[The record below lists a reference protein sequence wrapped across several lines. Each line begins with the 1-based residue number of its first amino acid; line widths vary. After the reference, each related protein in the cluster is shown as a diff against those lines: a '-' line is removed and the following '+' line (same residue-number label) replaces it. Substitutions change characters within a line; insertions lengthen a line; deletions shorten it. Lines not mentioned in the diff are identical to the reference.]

1 MGDMNR
7 SIKIYLDNS
16 SAMESADQLRKRIGS
31 LEEKL
36 ISLQTS
42 GEDNTAQ
49 FKKYSA
55 ELDAQRIKMEK
66 YEATVKDT
74 DRVLKNLS
82 GATYKELIRVKKD
95 VEKQLNNT
103 ARGTELYNERLRVHK
118 SITQEV
124 GIAQREMR
132 GEVAAQGSM
141 WGRAADGVNRYLSII
156 GVVVA
161 SLTGATMVISKL
173 KEERDGL
180 ESSSANLEALTGL
193 GKEEVDKLTE
203 SAKTMSTSITQ
214 DGVRVKQSAKE
225 IVESFAVVGS
235 QRPELLK
242 NADALRRVTQD
253 AIYLSIASKDKL
265 EPSTKALT
273 TTLNQFNLKASDSR
287 RVINA
292 LAAGSQAGAG
302 NITYLGT
309 AIEKSGTTASLM
321 NIELEQHIGL
331 IEAVAPK
338 YSEASIA
345 GNSLDK
351 VLLKMKENQIGYKN
365 GQFDVNRAIDELSV
379 RFKKG
384 ESAGKIFGVEHAKMA
399 EILVQN
405 KSKINSYTEVV
416 TGSTKA
422 IEQARTNSDINEVK
436 RAQAKNKM
444 IAKGIELMELID
456 PAITGAMNATVHWT
470 GKLVALATW
479 LAKNSGEIATV
490 TATVMVY
497 VAAIKLVE
505 FWHTLSYKSI
515 SKQMALTKINTVVE
529 KSAAVAKIALA
540 GATALLSG
548 NIKRAAAAM
557 RVLTATMAVNPF
569 IAVGVVVAALSLGVY
584 KLMTH
589 TTDAEQAM
597 TDYTRKMIDEQ
608 TKLDKLYNS
617 LKRAGQGTA
626 LRTKLLSEFNTKY
639 GEYLPNLLS
648 EKSNLNEIEQAY
660 RGVTRSMSEH
670 IAKQV
675 LARKITE
682 LETSVLEEKTAKI
695 TDIRDEL
702 SSLPSSVIED
712 VVRDVVRHTQLG
724 IDIGLSKEKQLVGLW
739 KSIRDSYFGGKND
752 SISKHLASEL
762 EDYLDIVYDTAEKI
776 KVVEKE
782 FKPLVG
788 IDLLSLEPEIE
799 PSVDDVVIT
808 SKATVE
814 SPEMQNQKKIKV
826 EKTLMQA
833 RLKVV
838 DDEIAA
844 KKLKVSQSYE
854 DGALLFETYNKKL
867 EALELE
873 KLNKQLALYNVGS
886 DERKKIEQLIVDYKI
901 KLMDQSFAD
910 YTTNLDKEAKADKKR
925 LADKEALY
933 KKLNTELQNYV
944 DTQKKIQQEDL
955 QNQIDSDT
963 DRANTLMSFSAQA
976 GSILGESLTDAE
988 TSATDAMYNIL
999 MLTLDTLRQTVTMAI
1014 TEAMVKSIASGAGLA
1029 GLPMA
1034 IAKIALINIAFGA
1047 IKGVIKKP
1055 STSTA
1060 TSTANGGSSNTGNR
1074 VVAGKEEG
1082 GYIGVTRSQDGKHF
1096 DAVNDPDKRGYV
1108 DRPTVIVG
1116 EGGREWVAS
1125 NDALQNPTVA
1135 PVIQMLDYSQRA
1147 GTIKHIN
1154 FTEAMRGGSAV
1165 RGLETGGSVNA
1176 GVSPS
1181 TDMQGSSVKEN
1192 TELISLMRE
1201 LKSFLTYLLSNPIQ
1215 AYVSYSQFSKKK
1227 DTLDKA
1233 KKIGGK

>member
-49 FKKYSA
+49 SKKYSA

-405 KSKINSYTEVV
+405 KSKI
-416 TGSTKA
+416 K
-422 IEQARTNSDINEVK
+422 
-436 RAQAKNKM
+436 
-444 IAKGIELMELID
+444 
-456 PAITGAMNATVHWT
+456 
-470 GKLVALATW
+470 
-479 LAKNSGEIATV
+479 
-490 TATVMVY
+490 
-497 VAAIKLVE
+497 
-505 FWHTLSYKSI
+505 
-515 SKQMALTKINTVVE
+515 
-529 KSAAVAKIALA
+529 
-540 GATALLSG
+540 
-548 NIKRAAAAM
+548 
-557 RVLTATMAVNPF
+557 
-569 IAVGVVVAALSLGVY
+569 
-584 KLMTH
+584 
-589 TTDAEQAM
+589 
-597 TDYTRKMIDEQ
+597 
-608 TKLDKLYNS
+608 
-617 LKRAGQGTA
+617 
-626 LRTKLLSEFNTKY
+626 
-639 GEYLPNLLS
+639 
-648 EKSNLNEIEQAY
+648 
-660 RGVTRSMSEH
+660 
-670 IAKQV
+670 
-675 LARKITE
+675 
-682 LETSVLEEKTAKI
+682 
-695 TDIRDEL
+695 
-702 SSLPSSVIED
+702 
-712 VVRDVVRHTQLG
+712 
-724 IDIGLSKEKQLVGLW
+724 
-739 KSIRDSYFGGKND
+739 
-752 SISKHLASEL
+752 
-762 EDYLDIVYDTAEKI
+762 
-776 KVVEKE
+776 
-782 FKPLVG
+782 
-788 IDLLSLEPEIE
+788 
-799 PSVDDVVIT
+799 
-808 SKATVE
+808 
-814 SPEMQNQKKIKV
+814 
-826 EKTLMQA
+826 
-833 RLKVV
+833 
-838 DDEIAA
+838 
-844 KKLKVSQSYE
+844 
-854 DGALLFETYNKKL
+854 
-867 EALELE
+867 
-873 KLNKQLALYNVGS
+873 
-886 DERKKIEQLIVDYKI
+886 
-901 KLMDQSFAD
+901 
-910 YTTNLDKEAKADKKR
+910 
-925 LADKEALY
+925 
-933 KKLNTELQNYV
+933 
-944 DTQKKIQQEDL
+944 
-955 QNQIDSDT
+955 
-963 DRANTLMSFSAQA
+963 
-976 GSILGESLTDAE
+976 
-988 TSATDAMYNIL
+988 
-999 MLTLDTLRQTVTMAI
+999 
-1014 TEAMVKSIASGAGLA
+1014 
-1029 GLPMA
+1029 
-1034 IAKIALINIAFGA
+1034 
-1047 IKGVIKKP
+1047 
-1055 STSTA
+1055 
-1060 TSTANGGSSNTGNR
+1060 
-1074 VVAGKEEG
+1074 
-1082 GYIGVTRSQDGKHF
+1082 
-1096 DAVNDPDKRGYV
+1096 
-1108 DRPTVIVG
+1108 
-1116 EGGREWVAS
+1116 
-1125 NDALQNPTVA
+1125 
-1135 PVIQMLDYSQRA
+1135 
-1147 GTIKHIN
+1147 
-1154 FTEAMRGGSAV
+1154 
-1165 RGLETGGSVNA
+1165 
-1176 GVSPS
+1176 
-1181 TDMQGSSVKEN
+1181 
-1192 TELISLMRE
+1192 
-1201 LKSFLTYLLSNPIQ
+1201 
-1215 AYVSYSQFSKKK
+1215 
-1227 DTLDKA
+1227 
-1233 KKIGGK
+1233 